1 MRCELLPRGSV
12 FSMNPIAL
20 PTETNTN
27 EHSSEEYN
35 RVHNIRNM
43 TVIISM
49 IKFKIT
55 RYTMNMKNVTKFRIL
70 LQKKKIT
77 KVNR

>member
-35 RVHNIRNM
+35 RNFLLHDTPSQCPGHNPKLL
-43 TVIISM
+43 T
-49 IKFKIT
+49 K
-55 RYTMNMKNVTKFRIL
+55 MKNQERVREIKTRD
-70 LQKKKIT
+70 
-77 KVNR
+77 

>member
-20 PTETNTN
+20 PTETNRN

-35 RVHNIRNM
+35 RNFLLHDTPFTMSR
-43 TVIISM
+43 TQS
-49 IKFKIT
+49 KIT
-55 RYTMNMKNVTKFRIL
+55 HKNEEPGKSKRNQNQRLTSK
-70 LQKKKIT
+70 
-77 KVNR
+77 